1 MNFQIRKQKMVK
13 SDAASEPVAT
23 IVTEEY
29 RATLTEAGSL
39 NVYQTIDSVEYLV
52 ADQPWNFD
60 AEGNRINWESL
71 EQAVAWFQAQ
81 NGNIEE

>member
-23 IVTEEY
+23 IVVEEF
-29 RATLTEAGSL
+29 RAEMNPSGSFH
-39 NVYQTIDSVEYLV
+39 VYQTTDDVEHLI
-52 ADQPWNFD
+52 AAQPWNFD
-60 AEGNRINWESL
+60 AEGNRIEWESL
-71 EQAVAWFQAQ
+71 DQAIAWFQAQ